1 MAKEFDTLWGG
12 GGGIYKDTSCAV
24 AKAPESWR
32 CNTINVLYPFIST
45 PLYVAEEQ
53 YDSNQLFSQLGTP
66 HTASGQQYEAYF
78 GRRMRL
84 SVEQVTGRWE
94 PCRHCTCRLRTL
106 PTASCLTRHLTVG
119 QQCRNQQ
126 GRWSLLSV
134 MPRHA
139 TALLPTISCCSVI
152 LVILANS
159 LLPTRP
165 LQQSGLH
172 QRPEPQWDLLRSQL
186 VTSPS
191 NRDTHRLTHCRPA
204 APRKGIPSA

>member
-94 PCRHCTCRLRTL
+94 PCRQRLHL
-106 PTASCLTRHLTVG
+106 PIENTADSKLLDTPPDRWPTVSEPA
-119 QQCRNQQ
+119 REMV
-126 GRWSLLSV
+126 STF
-134 MPRHA
+134 RHA
-139 TALLPTISCCSVI
+139 KACYSPASHNLL
-152 LVILANS
+152 
-159 LLPTRP
+159 
-165 LQQSGLH
+165 LQCD
-172 QRPEPQWDLLRSQL
+172 P
-186 VTSPS
+186 
-191 NRDTHRLTHCRPA
+191 RDTR
-204 APRKGIPSA
+204 